1 MIVVGTMALPR
12 LRGYNKDFNKKTL
25 EKVDCV
31 CKQRKL
37 SVPSGPL
44 LPYLFGNF
52 PAVPSKQI
60 VLKCNKYWLGKAMAR
75 VSSGYLFKYHRIY
88 SVK

>member
-1 MIVVGTMALPR
+1 MIVVLWPFH
-12 LRGYNKDFNKKTL
+12 GYVDIPNKDFNKKTL
-25 EKVDCV
+25 KKVDCV

-37 SVPSGPL
+37 SVTSGPL

-75 VSSGYLFKYHRIY
+75 VSSGYLNIIEFIL
-88 SVK
+88 